1 MLHNEN
7 EGQNEKE
14 ARNMNENIVVDLKRE
29 VYANILSLIQSPSY
43 PGDLCKT
50 YRSRRVYQPD
60 RLADVGNALQK
71 SDGICT
77 EGVHC

>member
-29 VYANILSLIQSPSY
+29 VYANILSLI
-43 PGDLCKT
+43 
-50 YRSRRVYQPD
+50 
-60 RLADVGNALQK
+60 
-71 SDGICT
+71 
-77 EGVHC
+77 